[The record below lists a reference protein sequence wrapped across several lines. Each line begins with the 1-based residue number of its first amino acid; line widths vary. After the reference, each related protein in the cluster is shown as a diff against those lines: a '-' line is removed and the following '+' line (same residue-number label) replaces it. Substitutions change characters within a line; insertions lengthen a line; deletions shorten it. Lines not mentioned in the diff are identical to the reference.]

1 VRSILKLKDEYI
13 FYRNM
18 GKSYPLMERAEG
30 VYIFDS
36 KGRRYLDGVGGIAVV
51 NIGHGVKE
59 ILESMIE
66 QAKKVCF
73 IYNGQFITPPAINLS
88 KKIVTL
94 APPGLSKV
102 FLVSGGSEAVETAL
116 KMTRQYHVE
125 TGHPSKYRVISRWTS
140 YHGNTIA
147 ALSLSGRPQ
156 WRKNFIPLLLN
167 FPHISPPYCYRCPFG
182 KKYHH
187 CGIDCAYDL
196 ERVVELEGPES
207 ISAFIAEPIIGTTA
221 PGVTPP
227 PEYYRIIRE
236 ICDKY
241 NILMIMDEVITGFGR
256 TGKNFGINHWNV
268 TPDII
273 VTGKGISSGYAP
285 LAAVI
290 VHEKVYNAFVKGSG
304 SFTHGYTYAEN
315 PLSCAVGLAVQ
326 EYMEKNNLV
335 ERCAQMGSLV
345 LEKLSRLS
353 ELPIVGDVRGK
364 GLLLGIEFVKEKEKK
379 TPFERELQVQEKI
392 VDRCFEKG
400 LVLVPGVPGNV
411 DGVLGDQIQ
420 ITPPYI
426 LTEEVMDKLID
437 ILEESIAEVQKDLN
451 LNE

>member
-1 VRSILKLKDEYI
+1 MESKDDYV

-18 GKSYPLMERAEG
+18 RRSYPLMKRAEG

-36 KGRRYLDGVGGIAVV
+36 KGRKYIDGVGGIAVV
-51 NIGHGVKE
+51 NIGHGVRE
-59 ILESMIE
+59 ILEAIVE

-73 IYNGQFITPPAINLS
+73 IYNGQFITEPAINLAE
-88 KKIVTL
+88 KIVGL

-102 FLVSGGSEAVETAL
+102 FLVSGGSEAIETAL
-116 KMTRQYHVE
+116 KMARQYYIE
-125 TGHPSKYRVISRWTS
+125 TGRSSKYRVIARWTS

-147 ALSLSGRPQ
+147 ALSMSGRPL

-167 FPHISPPYCYRCPFG
+167 FPHIAPPYCYRCPFG
-182 KKYHH
+182 KEHPH
-187 CGIDCAYDL
+187 CDLECAYDL
-196 ERVVELEGPES
+196 ERTIEKEGADS
-207 ISAFIAEPIIGTTA
+207 ISAFIAEPVIGTTA

-227 PEYYRIIRE
+227 PEYYKIIRQ

-241 NILMIMDEVITGFGR
+241 NVLMIVDEIITGFGR

-268 TPDII
+268 IPDII

-290 VHEKVYNAFVKGSG
+290 AHKRIYDAFVKGSG
-304 SFTHGYTYAEN
+304 SFTHGHTYAEH
-315 PLSCAVGLAVQ
+315 PLSCAIGLAVQ
-326 EYMEKNNLV
+326 QYMEKNNLI
-335 ERCAQMGSLV
+335 ERSAWIGSLMI
-345 LEKLSRLS
+345 EKLSRLG
-353 ELPIVGDVRGK
+353 ELPMVGDVRGK
-364 GLLLGIEFVKEKEKK
+364 GLLLGIEFVKNKEKK
-379 TPFERELQVQEKI
+379 TPFKRELQVQEKV

-400 LVLVPGVPGNV
+400 LVLVPGIPGNV

-426 LTEEVMDKLID
+426 ITEEVMDKSID
-437 ILEESIAEVQKDLN
+437 ILEESIIEVQDEVGIK
-451 LNE
+451 

>member
-1 VRSILKLKDEYI
+1 MESKNEYV

-18 GKSYPLMERAEG
+18 RRSYPLMERAEG

-36 KGRRYLDGVGGIAVV
+36 KGKRYIDGVGGIGVV
-51 NIGHGVKE
+51 NIGHRVRE
-59 ILESMIE
+59 IREAMVE

-73 IYNGQFITPPAINLS
+73 IYNGQFITEPAINLA
-88 KKIVTL
+88 KKIVEI

-116 KMTRQYHVE
+116 KMARQYHVE
-125 TGHPSKYRVISRWTS
+125 TGHSSKYRVIARWTS
-140 YHGNTIA
+140 YHGNTIG
-147 ALSLSGRPQ
+147 ALSMSGRPS

-241 NILMIMDEVITGFGR
+241 NMLMIMDEVITGFGR

-290 VHEKVYNAFVKGSG
+290 AHQRIYNAFVKSSG
-304 SFTHGYTYAEN
+304 IFTHGYTYVEH
-315 PLSCAVGLAVQ
+315 PLSCAIGLAVQ
-326 EYMEKNNLV
+326 QYMEKNNLV
-335 ERCAQMGSLV
+335 ERSARIGSLM
-345 LEKLSRLS
+345 LKKLSRLS

-364 GLLLGIEFVKEKEKK
+364 GLLMGVEFVKDKEKK

-437 ILEESIAEVQKDLN
+437 ILEESIAEVQKDLK

>member
-1 VRSILKLKDEYI
+1 
-13 FYRNM
+13 M

-36 KGRRYLDGVGGIAVV
+36 KGRRYIDGVGGIGVV

-59 ILESMIE
+59 ILEAMVE

-73 IYNGQFITPPAINLS
+73 IYNGQFITEPAINLA
-88 KKIVTL
+88 KKIVEL
-94 APPGLSKV
+94 APPRLSKV

-116 KMTRQYHVE
+116 KMARQYHVE
-125 TGHPSKYRVISRWTS
+125 TSHPSKYRVIARWTS
-140 YHGNTIA
+140 YHGNTIG
-147 ALSLSGRPQ
+147 ALSMSGRPS

-167 FPHISPPYCYRCPFG
+167 FPHIASPYCYRCSFG

-187 CGIDCAYDL
+187 CSIDCAYDL

-241 NILMIMDEVITGFGR
+241 NMLMIMDEVITGFGR

-290 VHEKVYNAFVKGSG
+290 AHERIYDAFVKGSG
-304 SFTHGYTYAEN
+304 IFTHGYTYVEH
-315 PLSCAVGLAVQ
+315 PLSCAIGLAVQ
-326 EYMEKNNLV
+326 QYMEKNNLV
-335 ERCAQMGSLV
+335 ERSARIGSLM
-345 LEKLSRLS
+345 LKKLARLS

-364 GLLLGIEFVKEKEKK
+364 GLLMGVEFVKDKEKK

-392 VDRCFEKG
+392 VDRCFKKG
-400 LVLVPGVPGNV
+400 LVLVPGIPGNV
-411 DGVLGDQIQ
+411 NGILGDQIQ

-426 LTEEVMDKLID
+426 ITEEVMDKSID
-437 ILEESIAEVQKDLN
+437 ILEESIIEVQGKLGIK
-451 LNE
+451 

>member
-1 VRSILKLKDEYI
+1 MKLEDEYI

-18 GKSYPLMERAEG
+18 KRSYPLMERAEG

-36 KGRRYLDGVGGIAVV
+36 KGRRYIDGVGGIAVV
-51 NIGHGVKE
+51 NIGHRVEE
-59 ILESMIE
+59 ILEAMRE

-73 IYNGQFITPPAINLS
+73 IYNGQFITEPAINLA

-102 FLVSGGSEAVETAL
+102 FLVSGGSEAIETAL
-116 KMTRQYHVE
+116 KMARQYHVE
-125 TGHPSKYRVISRWTS
+125 TGHPSKYRIISRWTS

-156 WRKNFIPLLLN
+156 WRKNFIPLLLD
-167 FPHISPPYCYRCPFG
+167 FPHIAPPYCYRCPFA
-182 KKYHH
+182 KEYPQ
-187 CGIDCAYDL
+187 CGIDCACDL
-196 ERVVELEGPES
+196 ERVIKLEGPDS

-227 PEYYRIIRE
+227 PEYYKIIRK

-268 TPDII
+268 IPDII

-290 VHEKVYNAFVKGSG
+290 THEKIHEAFVKGSG
-304 SFTHGYTYAEN
+304 VFTHGYTYVEH

-326 EYMEKNNLV
+326 QYIEMNNLI
-335 ERCAQMGSLV
+335 ERAARIGSLM

-353 ELPIVGDVRGK
+353 ELAIVGDIRGK
-364 GLLLGIEFVKEKEKK
+364 GLLLGIEFVKDKEKK
-379 TPFERELQVQEKI
+379 TPFERELQVQERI
-392 VDRCFEKG
+392 VERCFEKG

-411 DGVLGDQIQ
+411 DGILGDQIQ
-420 ITPPYI
+420 ITPPFI
-426 LTEEVMDKLID
+426 ISREIMDKLID
-437 ILEESIAEVQKDLN
+437 ILKESIIEVQKGLK
-451 LNE
+451 LYK